1 LLNNATC
8 GSFIPTLVSSLGII
22 PNSQLMSLMTIPCTL
37 SRLFPNQ
44 YLNIIGGDNIT
55 FVGQFLPTNLTTSN
69 ISISF
74 GDL

>member
-1 LLNNATC
+1 
-8 GSFIPTLVSSLGII
+8 
-22 PNSQLMSLMTIPCTL
+22 MSLMTIPCTL
-37 SRLFPNQ
+37 SRVFPNQ

-74 GDL
+74 GD